1 MQHLQYTVQN
11 EKLWLYKVRK
21 YTVGTF
27 AVTNAVDN
35 FESQESSAQSEL
47 TVTDKTCHISN
58 NNKTILTEIEAAS
71 SGKLKSVETDKICTA
86 CEEKTVGN

>member
-11 EKLWLYKVRK
+11 EKLWLYKVRE

-35 FESQESSAQSEL
+35 FESQESSAQRSL
-47 TVTDKTCHISN
+47 
-58 NNKTILTEIEAAS
+58 L
-71 SGKLKSVETDKICTA
+71 
-86 CEEKTVGN
+86 